1 MTMGIQKEENYLEF
15 ETLNSSRYS
24 NYVVLDIGFQ
34 KDQIYCIYFSSVL
47 TSIHL
52 MLKWLIYS
60 QNNYFYSDNF

>member
-1 MTMGIQKEENYLEF
+1 MGIQKEENYLEF
-15 ETLNSSRYS
+15 ETLNSSHYS
-24 NYVVLDIGFQ
+24 NYVVLDIDFQ

-60 QNNYFYSDNF
+60 QKNYFYSDTF